1 MQSRNEVG
9 ILQTKRLLIEP
20 MSRAAFLRALGDE
33 TYSAQEHAVYAE
45 LEERYQADS
54 RNRFSFFTNRLIR
67 RRSDGVTV
75 GSIAYMSDPR
85 TDEQALLEIGYETLE
100 VFRGRGYATEA
111 LEQMCRAGLQIPG
124 CAGMIAGVELS
135 NTASMRVLE
144 KCGFV
149 CTDRSTYLQL
159 AIYQR
164 KLLGGQTECKNI

>member
-75 GSIAYMSDPR
+75 GSIAYMSGRFWKLAMRRWKYSGDGGMQPR
-85 TDEQALLEIGYETLE
+85 LWSRCAA
-100 VFRGRGYATEA
+100 RGCKY
-111 LEQMCRAGLQIPG
+111 RAAP
-124 CAGMIAGVELS
+124 V
-135 NTASMRVLE
+135 
-144 KCGFV
+144 
-149 CTDRSTYLQL
+149 
-159 AIYQR
+159 
-164 KLLGGQTECKNI
+164 